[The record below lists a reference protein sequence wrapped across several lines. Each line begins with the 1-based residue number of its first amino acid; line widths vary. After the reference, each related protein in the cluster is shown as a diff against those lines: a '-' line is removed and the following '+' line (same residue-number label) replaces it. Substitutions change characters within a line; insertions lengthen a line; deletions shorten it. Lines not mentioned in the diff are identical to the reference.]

1 MAKQEYEN
9 KMIGSVL
16 KYDTE
21 KKVCVDK
28 SIEQKK
34 TKRYLL
40 TVYPTTWELF
50 TAINRQK
57 GLSNNAALNLLIH
70 MYIKK
75 NGKNFG

>member
-57 GLSNNAALNLLIH
+57 
-70 MYIKK
+70 
-75 NGKNFG
+75 

>member
-16 KYDTE
+16 KYDPD
-21 KKVCVDK
+21 KKVRVDK
-28 SIEQKK
+28 SIEQRK

-40 TVYPTTWELF
+40 TVYPKTWELF

-57 GLSNNAALNLLIH
+57 RLSNNAALNLLIH